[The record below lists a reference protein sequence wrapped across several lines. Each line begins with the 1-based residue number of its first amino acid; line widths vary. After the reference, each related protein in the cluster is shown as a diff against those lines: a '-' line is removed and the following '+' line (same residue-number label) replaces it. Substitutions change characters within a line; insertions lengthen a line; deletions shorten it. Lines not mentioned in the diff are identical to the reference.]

1 MQRSK
6 RVTAAWLAMLWLIN
20 VGLFVVVL
28 YASLRTISGQM
39 LDTVALYGN
48 SLGRRTVDQPLN
60 VALNAVSVVSLL
72 LVLAVIGAVAAVRRR
87 YSLAIMSAVV
97 VVGSSVTS
105 YLLKS
110 YLINRPE
117 FGVDPAR
124 SVAGNSFPSGHT
136 TAAAAFAIG
145 LTLVLPPAAR
155 GVASVVGGTYAA
167 VVGIATLSSGW
178 HRPSDVI
185 AAFLIAGGWAAF
197 AGLVLVLFQRPTA
210 VVASGDR
217 AGWSLAAA
225 LAAGSM
231 LIVSGVAV
239 LLFVFA
245 RMSTPVEAMGPE
257 LLRVGYLG
265 SAVTIA
271 GAAYLMMAV
280 VLVSVHRVVPHR
292 QTGGQAEPAPVLAGP
307 DKPHDPATTSD
318 GHVTSGSDA
327 S

>member
-1 MQRSK
+1 MHRSK
-6 RVTAAWLAMLWLIN
+6 QVTAAWLTLLWLLN
-20 VGLFVVVL
+20 VGLFLVLL
-28 YASLRTISGQM
+28 YASLRTIRGQM
-39 LDTVALYGN
+39 LDTVALSGN
-48 SLGRRTVDQPLN
+48 SLGRRTVDGPLD
-60 VALNAVSVVSLL
+60 VALNAVSVVSSV
-72 LVLAVIGAVAAVRRR
+72 LVLVVIGAVAALRQR

-110 YLINRPE
+110 YLILRPE
-117 FGVDPAR
+117 FGVDPDR
-124 SVAGNSFPSGHT
+124 SGAGNSFPSGHA

-155 GVASVVGGTYAA
+155 GLVSVIGASYAA
-167 VVGIATLSSGW
+167 IVGIATLSSGW

-185 AAFLIAGGWAAF
+185 AAYLIAGGWAAF
-197 AGLVLVLFQRPTA
+197 AGLVLVLAQRPSA
-210 VVASGDR
+210 IVASADR
-217 AGWSLAAA
+217 AGWSLAAT
-225 LAAGSM
+225 LAAG
-231 LIVSGVAV
+231 AV
-239 LLFVFA
+239 LTVAGAAVLSYVFE
-245 RMSTPVEAMGPE
+245 RMSSPVEAMGSD

-292 QTGGQAEPAPVLAGP
+292 KAGGQPASVPVVAG
-307 DKPHDPATTSD
+307 T
-318 GHVTSGSDA
+318 A